1 MKIKNKE
8 IRDIY
13 LFHVNG
19 ILNLNEFKLVGKNI
33 YILFLMYSSYY

>member
-19 ILNLNEFKLVGKNI
+19 PNLNEFKLVGKNI